1 LSLGT
6 LVVEAP
12 QKSGALITANH
23 AVSQNRE
30 VFAVP
35 GSIFSDSS
43 IGPNGLIKMGAK
55 LVANAQDILEELNLK
70 NLAAN
75 IQIRQIVADTPEEE
89 LILNILSHD
98 PQPIDK
104 IVQEAKLDT
113 ALVSATLSLMEM
125 KGKVKN
131 LGGMQYV
138 LAR

>member
-1 LSLGT
+1 
-6 LVVEAP
+6 
-12 QKSGALITANH
+12 
-23 AVSQNRE
+23 
-30 VFAVP
+30 P